1 MYVQY
6 AKGSIWNST
15 ELAEK
20 AISAPNRQGLPQ
32 KDVEENITL
41 LIRESKTSF
50 WHKQLLWS
58 PPARH
63 VNRMSKRLAC
73 EKHMDWWPAS
83 TKPILKRYAKDD
95 RSTTALTEERLQ
107 MAWAPRFLKG
117 DVAQMVDRSLC
128 MQEVRGSMPRI
139 SNFSEVPGNEKNQ
152 QQEAKLLDQMKTLLC
167 TSNMQKEASE
177 TVQSLLRKRLVPRI
191 AKVYLRKT
199 SKKTLLFW

>member
-20 AISAPNRQGLPQ
+20 AISAPNRQSLPQ
-32 KDVEENITL
+32 KDVEGNITL

-50 WHKQLLWS
+50 WHKQLPWS

-63 VNRMSKRLAC
+63 ANRKSKRLAC

-83 TKPILKRYAKDD
+83 TKPISERYAKDD
-95 RSTTALTEERLQ
+95 RSTIALTEERLQ
-107 MAWAPRFLKG
+107 MAWAPRFLNG
-117 DVAQMVDRSLC
+117 DVAQMAESSLI

-139 SNFSEVPGNEKNQ
+139 CSFSEEPGNQKRKYG
-152 QQEAKLLDQMKTLLC
+152 KLF
-167 TSNMQKEASE
+167 
-177 TVQSLLRKRLVPRI
+177 R
-191 AKVYLRKT
+191 
-199 SKKTLLFW
+199 